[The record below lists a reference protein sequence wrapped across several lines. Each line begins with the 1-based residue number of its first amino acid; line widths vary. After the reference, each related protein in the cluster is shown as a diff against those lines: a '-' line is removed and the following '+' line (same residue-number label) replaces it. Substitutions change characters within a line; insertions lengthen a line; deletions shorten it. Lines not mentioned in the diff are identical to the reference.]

1 MKDSMERKI
10 SMLDK
15 INQFLYRNI
24 KRDYYSVKIEGCKN
38 NTCLFNFSVNI
49 NVKRG
54 KYPSRR
60 NIAKYYG
67 NDIAKHIH
75 KYPQNKGCKITV
87 TIITKIG
94 SFKPKDVT

>member
-1 MKDSMERKI
+1 MIDNIK
-10 SMLDK
+10 
-15 INQFLYRNI
+15 QFLYRNI
-24 KRDYYSVKIEGCKN
+24 KRDYYSVKIKGYKN
-38 NTCLFNFSVNI
+38 NTALFVF
-49 NVKRG
+49 NVDVDVKSG

-60 NIAKYYG
+60 DIAKYYG

-75 KYPQNKGCKITV
+75 KYPQFKGCSITV